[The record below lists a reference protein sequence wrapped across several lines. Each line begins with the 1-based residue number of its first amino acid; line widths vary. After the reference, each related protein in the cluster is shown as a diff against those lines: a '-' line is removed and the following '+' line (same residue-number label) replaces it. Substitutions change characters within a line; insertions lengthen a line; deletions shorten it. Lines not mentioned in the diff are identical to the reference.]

1 VWASDGDVLGA
12 GAQEEG
18 ILSDSGINSL
28 GCRTIEPLRA
38 EEKDQLAESVVFRIT
53 RGDAKGRP
61 FGTPRNPRVPSMEE
75 FNPHMGELCA
85 GEIEG
90 KIGGCRHGL
99 FPEQVER
106 VRQFSNED
114 LIRFRPE
121 DPISGYAE
129 SGTFSITGGHHR
141 LAEIIRRVQ
150 AGELPA
156 DTPIRILFHD

>member
-1 VWASDGDVLGA
+1 VGA
-12 GAQEEG
+12 PEEG
-18 ILSDSGINSL
+18 TLSDSGIDTL

-38 EEKDQLAESVVFRIT
+38 EEKDQLAESVVFRIM
-53 RGDAKGRP
+53 RGDDKGRP
-61 FGTPRNPRVPSMEE
+61 LGTPRNPRVPLMEE
-75 FNPHMGELCA
+75 FNPQIGELHA
-85 GEIEG
+85 GEIAS

-99 FPEQVER
+99 FPEQVAR
-106 VRQFSNED
+106 VRQFANED

-121 DPISGYAE
+121 DPISGYAG

-141 LAEIIRRVQ
+141 LAEIIRRVK